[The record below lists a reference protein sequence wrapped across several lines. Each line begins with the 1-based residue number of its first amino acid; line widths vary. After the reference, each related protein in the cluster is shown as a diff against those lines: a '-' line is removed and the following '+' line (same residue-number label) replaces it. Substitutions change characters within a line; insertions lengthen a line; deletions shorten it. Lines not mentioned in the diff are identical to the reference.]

1 LSVLLKHASNNN
13 LINSPERMDRNTITG
28 IILIFAIFIGFSVY
42 NNSRSNKQYEKTVQ
56 VAEYYYARGEF
67 ENARAEY
74 INALRFKPNQPDALA
89 KINELNLKLG
99 ISTEAVKIDTMRA
112 EQPRQEAPLVKV
124 SATPSDFGQYGV
136 FAQAA
141 TGENDFITLENNKVE
156 LKIARKGGRV
166 YSARM
171 KDYRTYDSLPL
182 ILFSGDSTVFGF
194 NFFTADNKAVQ
205 TNNLYFKPVSAQKL
219 FDATSRTQSVVLRLM
234 ADSNKYIEYKYTL
247 APDKYMVDFDVIFK
261 SMDGIIA
268 SNQNSLTLDWKMYIP
283 QQEKGRQNEENYST
297 IKYKYYQDDVDGL
310 KLRSTKEVEKV
321 DIATKLSWIAF
332 QDQFFSSVII
342 TKDFF
347 LNGSVSSTRTLTSKK
362 YLRHYTS
369 EVGVPYNPGNSSTLA
384 MKLYYG
390 PNSITTLRKEG
401 LQLEKIVFLGKNI
414 IGWINRFMIIPI
426 FNWLDNYIGSYGI
439 IILIL
444 TIIIKVVLFPLTFKS
459 YQSTAKM
466 QVLKPM
472 VEELGKKFP
481 KKEDAMKKQQ
491 ATMDLYKRAG
501 VNPMGGC
508 LPMLLQMPILFAMF
522 RFFPVSIE
530 LRQEHFLWATDL
542 STYDS
547 ILTLP
552 FTIPMYGNHVSLFTL
567 LMTASTLLTM
577 KMTGSSPGSD
587 QPGMKMMM
595 YMMPVMFML
604 ILNNFSSGL
613 TYYYFLANMITYGQN
628 IISKRFINADAVLAT
643 LEENKKKPLKKSKWQ
658 QRLENAAKQR
668 GINPPKR

>member
-1 LSVLLKHASNNN
+1 
-13 LINSPERMDRNTITG
+13 MDRNTITG
-28 IILIFAIFIGFSVY
+28 IILILVIFIGFSIY
-42 NNSRSNKQYEKTVQ
+42 NNSRNTKAYKAAVEVADSRLAEGDLETAK
-56 VAEYYYARGEF
+56 AEYL
-67 ENARAEY
+67 
-74 INALRFKPNQPDALA
+74 NALRYKPNQPDAIA
-89 KINELNLKLG
+89 KINEINQKL
-99 ISTEAVKIDTMRA
+99 TKTNEAAAKDTTSLQQA
-112 EQPRQEAPLVKV
+112 APGAALTTQQ
-124 SATPSDFGQYGV
+124 ANQSDSSRYGV
-136 FAQAA
+136 FSKAAQ
-141 TGENDFITLENNKVE
+141 GENDFITLENNKVE
-156 LKIARKGGRV
+156 LKIALKGGRV
-166 YSARM
+166 YSARL
-171 KDYRTYDSLPL
+171 KDYRTSDAHPL

-194 NFFTADNKAVQ
+194 NFFTADNKAIQ
-205 TNNLYFKPVSAQKL
+205 TSNLYFKPETDQKSFVVS
-219 FDATSRTQSVVLRLM
+219 SSPQSVVLRLA
-234 ADSNKYIEYKYTL
+234 ADSRRYIEYKYTL
-247 APDKYMVDFDVIFK
+247 APDKYMVDFNVNFK
-261 SMDGIIA
+261 SMESIIGVTQ
-268 SNQNSLTLDWKMYIP
+268 SNLTLDWKMYLP

-297 IKYKYYQDDVDGL
+297 IKYKYYQDDVSGL
-310 KLRSTKEVEKV
+310 KLRSTKEVEKA
-321 DIATKLSWIAF
+321 DLTTKLSWVAF
-332 QDQFFSSVII
+332 QDQFFSSVVL
-342 TKDFF
+342 TNDFF
-347 LNGSVSSTRTLTSKK
+347 LNGSISSTRTLTSKK
-362 YLRHYTS
+362 YLRYFTS
-369 EVGVPYNPGNSSTLA
+369 EIGVPYNPGAANEIK

-390 PNSITTLRKEG
+390 PNSIPILRKEG
-401 LQLEKIVFLGKNI
+401 MELEKIVFVGNNI
-414 IGWINRFMIIPI
+414 IGWISRFVIIPI
-426 FNWLDNYIGSYGI
+426 FNWLDNFIDNYGL

-466 QVLKPM
+466 QVLKPL
-472 VEELGKKFP
+472 VDELGKKFP
-481 KKEDAMKKQQ
+481 KKEDALKKQQ

-587 QPGMKMMM
+587 QPGMKLMM

-628 IISKRFINADAVLAT
+628 IISKRFINEKAVLAK
-643 LEENKKKPLKKSKWQ
+643 LEANRKKPVVKSKWQ
-658 QRLENAAKQR
+658 QRLEAASKQR
-668 GINPPKR
+668 GISPPKK

>member
-1 LSVLLKHASNNN
+1 
-13 LINSPERMDRNTITG
+13 MDRNTITG
-28 IILIFAIFIGFSVY
+28 LILIFVIFIGFSLY
-42 NNSRSNKQYEKTVQ
+42 NSNRMNKAFEKALV
-56 VAEYYYARGEF
+56 VADADYAKGNLEA
-67 ENARAEY
+67 ARTEY
-74 INALRFKPNQPDALA
+74 IDALRFKPNQPDALA
-89 KINELNLKLG
+89 KINEINLRLGNTPEKQKSDSLSLPQLNT
-99 ISTEAVKIDTMRA
+99 S
-112 EQPRQEAPLVKV
+112 V
-124 SATPSDFGQYGV
+124 SVSNPTSSKTDINQYGI
-136 FAQAA
+136 FAQSAI
-141 TGENDFITLENNKVE
+141 GNNEFITLENNKVE
-156 LKIARKGGRV
+156 LKISLKGGRV
-166 YSARM
+166 YSARL
-171 KDYRTYDSLPL
+171 KDYKTFDARPL

-194 NFFTADNKAVQ
+194 NFFTTDNKAVQ
-205 TNNLYFKPVSAQKL
+205 TNNLYFKPVSDQRSFKVG
-219 FDATSRTQSVVLRLM
+219 SQPESVILRLF
-234 ADSNKYIEYKYTL
+234 AGDDKYIEYKYTL
-247 APDKYMVDFDVIFK
+247 APDKYMVDFNVNFK
-261 SMDGIIA
+261 SMEDVIA
-268 SNQNSLTLDWKMYIP
+268 SNQNSLTLDWKMYMP

-297 IKYKYYQDDVDGL
+297 IKYKFFQDDVDGL
-310 KLRSTKEVEKV
+310 PLRQTKENVKR
-321 DIATKLSWIAF
+321 DITTKLSWIAF
-332 QDQFFSSVII
+332 QDQFFSSIII
-342 TKDFF
+342 TSDYF
-347 LNGSVSSTRTLTSKK
+347 LNASVSSTRTVASNKFM
-362 YLRHYTS
+362 RNYTS
-369 EVGVPYNPGNSSTLA
+369 EVGIPFGSGTTNSVN

-390 PNSITTLRKEG
+390 PNSITILKKEG

-414 IGWINRFMIIPI
+414 IGWISRFAIIPI
-426 FNWLDNYIGSYGI
+426 FNWLNHFIKNFGL

-459 YQSTAKM
+459 YQSQAKM

-547 ILTLP
+547 ILKLP
-552 FTIPMYGNHVSLFTL
+552 FMIPMYGNHVSLFTL

-595 YMMPVMFML
+595 YMMPIMFML
-604 ILNNFSSGL
+604 ILNNFSAGL
-613 TYYYFLANMITYGQN
+613 TYYYFLANMLTYAQN
-628 IISKRFINADAVLAT
+628 MISKRFINADAVLAT
-643 LEENKKKPLKKSKWQ
+643 LEENKKKPMKKSKWQ

-668 GINPPKR
+668 GINPPRK

>member
-1 LSVLLKHASNNN
+1 
-13 LINSPERMDRNTITG
+13 
-28 IILIFAIFIGFSVY
+28 
-42 NNSRSNKQYEKTVQ
+42 
-56 VAEYYYARGEF
+56 
-67 ENARAEY
+67 
-74 INALRFKPNQPDALA
+74 
-89 KINELNLKLG
+89 
-99 ISTEAVKIDTMRA
+99 
-112 EQPRQEAPLVKV
+112 
-124 SATPSDFGQYGV
+124 
-136 FAQAA
+136 
-141 TGENDFITLENNKVE
+141 
-156 LKIARKGGRV
+156 
-166 YSARM
+166 M

-194 NFFTADNKAVQ
+194 NFFTSDNKAVQ
-205 TNNLYFKPVSAQKL
+205 TNNLYFKPVSSQKL
-219 FDATSRTQSVVLRLM
+219 FDATSGTQSVVLRLM

-247 APDKYMVDFDVIFK
+247 APDKYMVDFNVTFK
-261 SMDGIIA
+261 SMEGIIA

-297 IKYKYYQDDVDGL
+297 INYKYYQDDIDGL
-310 KLRSTKEVEKV
+310 KLRSTKDEKK
-321 DIATKLSWIAF
+321 DITTKLSWVAF
-332 QDQFFSSVII
+332 QDQFFSSVVISN
-342 TKDFF
+342 DFF
-347 LNGSVSSTRTLTSKK
+347 INGSVSSTRTPASQK
-362 YLRHYTS
+362 YLRYYSS
-369 EVGVPYNPGNSSTLA
+369 ELGVPYNPGNANTLN

-390 PNSITTLRKEG
+390 PNSFTTLRKEG

-426 FNWLDNYIGSYGI
+426 FNWLDNYIGNYGI

-587 QPGMKMMM
+587 QPGMKLMM

-658 QRLENAAKQR
+658 QRLESAAKQR

>member
-1 LSVLLKHASNNN
+1 
-13 LINSPERMDRNTITG
+13 MDRNTITG
-28 IILIFAIFIGFSVY
+28 IILIFIIFIGFSLY
-42 NNSRSNKQYEKTVQ
+42 NNSRLNKGFEKAIE
-56 VAEYYYARGEF
+56 VAESYYAKGEL

-74 INALRFKPNQPDALA
+74 INALRFKPNNPETVAI
-89 KINELNLKLG
+89 INELNLKLG
-99 ISTEAVKIDTMRA
+99 IATSEKNVADSTSSTPTEQQPAITQTSNNQPAVIND
-112 EQPRQEAPLVKV
+112 
-124 SATPSDFGQYGV
+124 YGV
-136 FAQAA
+136 FASAA
-141 TGENDFITLENNKVE
+141 TGDNEFITLENNKIE
-156 LKIARKGGRV
+156 LKIALKGGRV
-166 YSARM
+166 YSARL
-171 KDYRTYDSLPL
+171 KDYKTHDAKPL

-194 NFFTADNKAVQ
+194 NFFTTDNRAVQ
-205 TNNLYFKPVSAQKL
+205 TNNLFFTPESDRKV
-219 FDATSRTQSVVLRLM
+219 FDASDESRSVILRLM
-234 ADSNKYIEYKYTL
+234 AGPDKYIEYKYTL
-247 APDKYMVDFDVIFK
+247 APDKYMVDFDVSFK
-261 SMDGIIA
+261 SMEGIIA

-297 IKYKYYQDDVDGL
+297 IKYKYYQDEVTGL
-310 KLRSTKEVEKV
+310 KLNSKKEVEQV
-321 DIATKLSWIAF
+321 DIPTKLSWVAF

-342 TKDFF
+342 TNDFF
-347 LNGSVSSTRTLTSKK
+347 LNGSISSTRTLTSEK
-362 YLRHYTS
+362 YTRYYTS
-369 EVGVPYNPGNSSTLA
+369 ELGVPFNAASANAIS
-384 MKLYYG
+384 MMLYYG

-401 LQLEKIVFLGKNI
+401 MDLEKIVFLGRNI

-426 FNWLDNYIGSYGI
+426 FNWLDNYIGNYGI

-459 YQSTAKM
+459 FQSTAKM

-472 VEELGKKFP
+472 VDELGKKFP
-481 KKEDAMKKQQ
+481 KKEDALKKQQ

-547 ILTLP
+547 ILNLP
-552 FTIPMYGNHVSLFTL
+552 FTIPLYGSHVSLFTL

-577 KMTGSSPGSD
+577 KMQGSSPGSD

-613 TYYYFLANMITYGQN
+613 TYYYFLANILTYVQN
-628 IISKRFINADAVLAT
+628 VVSKRFINADAVLAT
-643 LEENKKKPLKKSKWQ
+643 LEENKKKPVKKSKWQ
-658 QRLENAAKQR
+658 QRLEDAARQR
-668 GINPPKR
+668 GINPPKK

>member
-1 LSVLLKHASNNN
+1 
-13 LINSPERMDRNTITG
+13 MDKNTITG
-28 IILIFAIFIGFSVY
+28 LILIFVIFIGFSVY
-42 NNSRSNKQYEKTVQ
+42 NNSKSNKAFEKAVT
-56 VAEYYYARGEF
+56 VAEASYQRGEF
-67 ENARAEY
+67 ETARTEY
-74 INALRFKPNQPDALA
+74 VNALRYKPNNADIIA
-89 KINELNLKLG
+89 KISELNIKLG
-99 ISTEAVKIDTMRA
+99 IQTDAQMVDTTKSIVTKSEMA
-112 EQPRQEAPLVKV
+112 MPGLSNAKLD
-124 SATPSDFGQYGV
+124 SSQYGA
-136 FAQAA
+136 FSKAA
-141 TGENDFITLENNKVE
+141 VGDNQFITLENNKVE
-156 LKIARKGGRV
+156 LKISLKGGKV
-166 YSARM
+166 YSARL

-194 NFFTADNKAVQ
+194 NFFTVDNKAVQ
-205 TNNLYFKPVSAQKL
+205 TSNLYFTPVSDQKS
-219 FDATSRTQSVVLRLM
+219 FNIGSQPQSVSLRLKV
-234 ADSNKYIEYKYTL
+234 NEEKYIEYKYTL
-247 APDKYMVDFDVIFK
+247 APDKYMVDFDVTFK
-261 SMDGIIA
+261 SLENIIA
-268 SNQNSLTLDWKMYIP
+268 ANQNSLTFDWRMYIP
-283 QQEKGRQNEENYST
+283 QQEMGRINEENYST
-297 IKYKYYQDDVDGL
+297 IKFKYFQDDVDGL
-310 KLRSTKEVEKV
+310 SLRSKKEIDEKN
-321 DIATKLSWIAF
+321 ITTKLSWVAF
-332 QDQFFSSVII
+332 QDQFFSSVLL
-342 TKDFF
+342 TTDYF
-347 LNGSVSSTRTLTSKK
+347 LNGTVKSTRTLTSKK
-362 YLRHYTS
+362 YIRFYTT
-369 EVGVPYNPGNSSTLA
+369 ELGVPFNPASSNLIS

-390 PNSITTLRKEG
+390 PNHINTLRKEG
-401 LQLEKIVFLGKNI
+401 FQLEKLVFVGKNI
-414 IGWINRFMIIPI
+414 IGWISRFAIIPI
-426 FNWLDNYIGSYGI
+426 FNWLEKYISSYGL

-595 YMMPVMFML
+595 YMMPIMFML

-643 LEENKKKPLKKSKWQ
+643 LEENKKKPIKKSKWQ
-658 QRLENAAKQR
+658 QRLEAAAKQR
-668 GINPPKR
+668 GINPPKK